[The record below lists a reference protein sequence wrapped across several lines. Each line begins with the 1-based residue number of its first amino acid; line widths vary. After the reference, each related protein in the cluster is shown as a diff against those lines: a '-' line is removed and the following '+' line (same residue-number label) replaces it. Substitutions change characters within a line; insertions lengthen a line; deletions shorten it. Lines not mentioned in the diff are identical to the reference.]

1 MIRTQIQLEEA
12 QYRALRERGARTGQ
26 GLAQQ
31 VREAVGLYLAAQ
43 DRPADSLESVAGRFR
58 ARPLDGLKPHDHD
71 YTETIR

>member
-12 QYRALRERGARTGQ
+12 QYRALRERGVRTGQ

-31 VREAVGLYLAAQ
+31 VREAVGLYLARQ
-43 DRPADSLESVAGRFR
+43 DRAADPLDSVAGRFSP
-58 ARPLDGLKPHDHD
+58 RPLHGLKPHDRD